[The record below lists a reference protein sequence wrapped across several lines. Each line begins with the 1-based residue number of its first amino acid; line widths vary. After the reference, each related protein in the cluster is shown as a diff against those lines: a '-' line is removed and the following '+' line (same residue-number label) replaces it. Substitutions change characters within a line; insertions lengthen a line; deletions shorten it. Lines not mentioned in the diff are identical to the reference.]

1 MRLAIRS
8 DFCGNDM
15 DRLVR
20 NVSGHI
26 DPMARGFRR
35 LGGSWTVKNRDAL
48 ERATE

>member
-1 MRLAIRS
+1 MSEKHFPRKPALFGVA
-8 DFCGNDM
+8 
-15 DRLVR
+15 L
-20 NVSGHI
+20 